1 MGGEGDLRPE
11 GPRRRPRRIDMTKHW
26 ESGDLEPI
34 RARDHVRGLEDT
46 PVTLVKYGDYECPY
60 CGQLHPVLKELQERA
75 SEPVRFIFRHFP
87 LDSAH
92 PRARRAA
99 LAAEAAAS
107 QGLFWEMHD
116 LLYEN
121 QDELGDEDLRRYASE
136 LGLDLRRFE
145 EDLANDHLAWRIEE
159 DRLGG
164 ERAGV
169 GGTPALFVNGVRYA
183 GPMDLDGLL
192 AAVEDAAGSPGASLG
207 GRGVFERTGPLAEL
221 LDEVCSERRGV
232 NNTTLRRV
240 VNLAVEI
247 AREGREGR
255 KIGTLFVVGDSA
267 AVLGHSRPMIL
278 DPLYGHPHES
288 KRIEDPDL
296 RETLK
301 ELAQLDGAFVV
312 SDEGVILSGARYIDA
327 ASDHLELPLGLGSRH
342 VAAAS
347 VSSRTEAVAVAVS
360 ESSTVRMFDDGELVA
375 EIVPELWLL
384 GGFGSYP
391 NGSSMGRETRRSI
404 L

>member
-1 MGGEGDLRPE
+1 MTRSWEGG
-11 GPRRRPRRIDMTKHW
+11 
-26 ESGDLEPI
+26 SLEPVG
-34 RARDHVRGLEDT
+34 ASEHVRGPEDA

-60 CGQLHPVLKELQERA
+60 CGQLHPVLKELQER
-75 SEPVRFIFRHFP
+75 SGEKLRFVFRHFP

-107 QGLFWEMHD
+107 QGRFWEMHD

-121 QDELGDEDLRRYASE
+121 QDELGEDDLTRHATE

-145 EDLANDHLAWRIEE
+145 EDLANDDHAWRIEE

-192 AAVEDAAGSPGASLG
+192 TAVEGAAGSTGASLG
-207 GRGVFERTGPLAEL
+207 GRGVPERTGPLAEL

-232 NNTTLRRV
+232 NNRTLRRV

-267 AVLGHSRPMIL
+267 AVLEHSRPMIL

-288 KRIEDPDL
+288 KRIKDPDL

-312 SDEGVILSGARYIDA
+312 SDEGVVLSATRYIDA
-327 ASDHLELPLGLGSRH
+327 ASNHLELPLGLGSRH

-347 VSSRTEAVAVAVS
+347 VSSRTGAVAVAVS

-384 GGFGSYP
+384 GGYGSYLD
-391 NGSSMGRETRRSI
+391 R
-404 L
+404 

>member
-1 MGGEGDLRPE
+1 M
-11 GPRRRPRRIDMTKHW
+11 RRWD
-26 ESGDLEPI
+26 SDGLEVVGT
-34 RARDHVRGLEDT
+34 RDHARGPKDA
-46 PVTLVKYGDYECPY
+46 PVTLVMYGDYECPY
-60 CGQLHPVLKELQERA
+60 CGEAHPVLKELEGRVG
-75 SEPVRFIFRHFP
+75 EGVRFVFRHFP
-87 LDSAH
+87 LDSVH

-99 LAAEAAAS
+99 QAAEAAAS
-107 QGLFWEMHD
+107 QGRFWELHD
-116 LLYEN
+116 LLYER
-121 QDELGDEDLRRYASE
+121 QDELGEEDLMRHAAE

-145 EDLANDHLAWRIEE
+145 EDLANDHHAWRIEE

-164 ERAGV
+164 NRAGV
-169 GGTPALFVNGVRYA
+169 RGTPAFFVNGVRYA
-183 GPMDLDGLL
+183 GAMDLDGLL
-192 AAVEDAAGSPGASLG
+192 AAVEEAANSNPNASLG
-207 GRGVFERTGPLAEL
+207 EGRVAESTGPLADL

-232 NNTTLRRV
+232 NNRTLRRV

-255 KIGTLFVVGDSA
+255 KIGTLFVVGDSEE
-267 AVLGHSRPMIL
+267 VLKHSRPMIL
-278 DPLYGHPHES
+278 DPLYGHPLES
-288 KRIEDPDL
+288 KRIDDPDV

-312 SDEGVILSGARYIDA
+312 SDEGVVLSATRYIDA
-327 ASDHLELPLGLGSRH
+327 VSNHLELPLGLGSRH

-384 GGFGSYP
+384 SGYGSYLD
-391 NGSSMGRETRRSI
+391 GSSKGRETRRTT